1 MQPCADE
8 NIKQGR
14 VESATLGGVAREAFL
29 YKEFEE
35 ESEQS
40 EKVSHAAGG
49 WEVFLAREE

>member
-1 MQPCADE
+1 M
-8 NIKQGR
+8 
-14 VESATLGGVAREAFL
+14 ESATLGGVAREVFL